1 MARLALPPVRRFLL
15 WGYERG
21 SLAYDLLFLLVL
33 LFLLLTPR
41 AWLADPM
48 VR

>member
-1 MARLALPPVRRFLL
+1 MSGVSRILL
-15 WGYERG
+15 WSYERG
-21 SLAYDLLFLLVL
+21 SRAYDVMCLLVL

>member
-1 MARLALPPVRRFLL
+1 MSGVTRFLI
-15 WGYERG
+15 WDYERG
-21 SLAYDLLFLLVL
+21 SRAYDLLFLLVL
-33 LFLLLTPR
+33 IFLLLTPR